1 MSIRVTH
8 GDNVTTITTTSPDT
22 PVGLHIFTREG
33 VCTVHN
39 PTRCINTLT
48 LEQQDAINSST
59 PKDL

>member
-1 MSIRVTH
+1 MSILVTH

-22 PVGLHIFTREG
+22 PVGLHIFTSEG

-39 PTRCINTLT
+39 PTQCIDTLT
-48 LEQQDAINSST
+48 QAQQDAINSST

>member
-1 MSIRVTH
+1 MSILVTH

-22 PVGLHIFTREG
+22 PVGLRIFTREG

-48 LEQQDAINSST
+48 QAQQDAINSST